1 MAPGPLEAQATNP
14 GLETKLPYIRDRK
27 RSNLHSASW
36 ANQRPRP
43 RTLPYWYTAFL
54 LPLPRS
60 LNFCLEGSAELAPEG
75 GSPFQLNNKSSFVL
89 DHILCFLLS
98 NKHLFFYFKYAA
110 CLYIC
115 HRIGVGLVYTSAKSA
130 TKSTSSGNF
139 WSIYKV
145 GSHCLKSTKA
155 LKVKELW
162 TKVTKQGGDDKSVS
176 LLLKKG
182 SQLLRPRA
190 WLALQP
196 KVTEAQ
202 GPLSVWSG
210 IWVLSSS
217 RRVG

>member
-98 NKHLFFYFKYAA
+98 NKHLFFI
-110 CLYIC
+110 LNMQPVYIFATELGWGWFT
-115 HRIGVGLVYTSAKSA
+115 HLLNLPPSPQVQVTSGAF
-130 TKSTSSGNF
+130 T
-139 WSIYKV
+139 
-145 GSHCLKSTKA
+145 
-155 LKVKELW
+155 
-162 TKVTKQGGDDKSVS
+162 
-176 LLLKKG
+176 
-182 SQLLRPRA
+182 R
-190 WLALQP
+190 LAH
-196 KVTEAQ
+196 
-202 GPLSVWSG
+202 
-210 IWVLSSS
+210 IVLSPQRPS
-217 RRVG
+217 RSRNYGQK